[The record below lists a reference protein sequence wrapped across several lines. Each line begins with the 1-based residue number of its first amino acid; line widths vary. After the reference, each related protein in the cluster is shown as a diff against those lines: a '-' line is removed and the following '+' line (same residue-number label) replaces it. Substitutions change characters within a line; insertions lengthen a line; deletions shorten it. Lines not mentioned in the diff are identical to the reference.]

1 MREDD
6 TKGHFVIQGSSGA
19 ELETQIEIS
28 KRLLFGKNLD
38 YTKVDNLLLE
48 IMKMLNKIISIL
60 KS

>member
-1 MREDD
+1 M
-6 TKGHFVIQGSSGA
+6 HFVIQGSSGA
-19 ELETQIEIS
+19 KLETQIEIS